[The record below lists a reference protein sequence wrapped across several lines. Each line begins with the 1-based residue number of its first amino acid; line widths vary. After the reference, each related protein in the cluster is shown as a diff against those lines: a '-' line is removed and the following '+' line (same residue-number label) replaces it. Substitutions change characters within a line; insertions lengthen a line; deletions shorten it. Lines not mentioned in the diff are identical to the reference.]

1 MVKNQFLRGSEWRK
15 WDLRAHTPLDKAWK
29 DNEDLSTEQN
39 KKDFAKRYIAFAK
52 HKDYLQ

>member
-15 WDLRAHTPLDKAWK
+15 LDLRAHTPLDKAWK
-29 DNEDLSTEQN
+29 DNEDLSTGQN